1 MNCLSIDLQMS
12 TKNFISIKNYLLIGL
27 LSSITQASK
36 TLYINFKFIR
46 RGILFCLNDAL
57 RLSIA
62 PYNIG
67 CYSLRFS
74 FSKTCIL
81 DYTWVCVSA
90 CVKLRSKVSKII
102 RNSNGAILRGSSEF
116 LFNKSKIAPHQYG
129 YLVGAKIYILTTT
142 STHKQT
148 HMSNYIKWRRI
159 KENLSFL
166 FWKLCYTKL
175 LMLLSWLLPNEISSY
190 GIHIHSTDNLKVG
203 ISKSFIII
211 CIINF

>member
-1 MNCLSIDLQMS
+1 MCKYLISISYIRMNCLLNDLQIFAQNLYQS
-12 TKNFISIKNYLLIGL
+12 KIIFWSVYC
-27 LSSITQASK
+27 QALHKLRK

-90 CVKLRSKVSKII
+90 CEKLRSKVSK
-102 RNSNGAILRGSSEF
+102 SYAISMVPYWEALLNFYS
-116 LFNKSKIAPHQYG
+116 NKSKIVPHQYG
-129 YLVGAKIYILTTT
+129 YLVGANIYILTTT

-166 FWKLCYTKL
+166 FWKLWYTKL
-175 LMLLSWLLPNEISSY
+175 LMLLSWLLPKTN
-190 GIHIHSTDNLKVG
+190 
-203 ISKSFIII
+203 IIL
-211 CIINF
+211 

>member
-1 MNCLSIDLQMS
+1 MCKYLISISYIRMNCLLNDLQIF
-12 TKNFISIKNYLLIGL
+12 TQNFISIKNYLLIGL

-90 CVKLRSKVSKII
+90 CEKLRSKVSK
-102 RNSNGAILRGSSEF
+102 SYAISMVPYWEALLNFYS
-116 LFNKSKIAPHQYG
+116 NKSKIVPHQYG

-148 HMSNYIKWRRI
+148 HMNDYIEWRRI
-159 KENLSFL
+159 KRNWTASHMENDVKF
-166 FWKLCYTKL
+166 
-175 LMLLSWLLPNEISSY
+175 
-190 GIHIHSTDNLKVG
+190 
-203 ISKSFIII
+203 
-211 CIINF
+211 